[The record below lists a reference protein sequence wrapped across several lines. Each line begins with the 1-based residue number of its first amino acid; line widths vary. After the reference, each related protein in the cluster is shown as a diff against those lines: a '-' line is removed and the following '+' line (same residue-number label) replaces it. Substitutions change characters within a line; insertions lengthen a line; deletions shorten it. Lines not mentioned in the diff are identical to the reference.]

1 MRACLLRS
9 QILEGAQKVNKVV
22 LVPGLAASTFTLH
35 PLRAELEAAGFECF
49 WPGFD
54 LQTGAHGEL
63 DTLSRTLRELGS
75 AVVVGHSL
83 GGLQGVVL
91 AMADNPH
98 LAGVIGLGS
107 PVVGY
112 LNPRVPYFEAR
123 SVVGWALPLFGPT
136 EVKRFLVG
144 HATLPFS
151 PAVQKWVLE
160 KLRSLEEKE
169 KN

>member
-1 MRACLLRS
+1 M
-9 QILEGAQKVNKVV
+9 NKVV

-123 SVVGWALPLFGPT
+123 SVIGWVLPLFGPT
-136 EVKRFLVG
+136 EVRRFLVG
-144 HATLPFS
+144 HATLPFCS
-151 PAVQKWVLE
+151 AVQEWTLE
-160 KLRSLEEKE
+160 KLEEI
-169 KN
+169 NALQG